1 MGDEAA
7 AGCPLLL
14 LMLSVLLVSPA
25 MGFPTGHKNGVHMAH
40 GLPIHSGGVQY
51 VPEDSEQQNQ
61 VQSLLS
67 EPHSHQRRW
76 SHLQHSSVGVLPQP
90 EPEEETKP
98 FILDLKNFPELANAD
113 INPENPNIQVTIEV
127 VDDPQMEVEIDVAK
141 EKDWL
146 PSSSSSP
153 SSTVDWLGGKKLFWP
168 LFWSYTDS
176 DSSEDSSNRSGVGET
191 GEEEE
196 EEDYSQ
202 DYGSEEPL
210 PSGVGGDWD
219 TRWNGGW
226 VPMQSYYEKETD
238 EWTPWSPCSVTCG
251 NGDRQ
256 RTKSCA
262 YSYSCIRTE
271 VSKCD
276 LEPCPGE
283 VNTVVEPF
291 PFEMENGT
299 QPFGTDVDSCEKWLN
314 CKSEFLQRYL
324 HQVLSEMPSCPC
336 SYPSE
341 VAYTVVSVYDENH
354 GRPFRWRDASGPKER
369 LDIYKPSAR
378 SCIRSAL
385 ASDSS
390 TLAAQQCCYGD
401 RGRLITRGKGAGTP
415 NLISIEFS
423 PELHFKVDVLPWILC
438 KGDWSRFHAVRPP
451 NNGLSCPENPHE
463 DVFMNE
469 LEEAREY

>member
-1 MGDEAA
+1 
-7 AGCPLLL
+7 
-14 LMLSVLLVSPA
+14 MLPGVARRFHTLLVIWSILLVGLGT
-25 MGFPTGHKNGVHMAH
+25 GFPTRHKNVAHKAH
-40 GLPIHSGGVQY
+40 GHHIHSAGVQY
-51 VPEDSEQQNQ
+51 VPETLEQQNQ
-61 VQSLLS
+61 VQSILP
-67 EPHSHQRRW
+67 EPHGPQRRW
-76 SHLQHSSVGVLPQP
+76 THPHHRSVGVLPQP

-98 FILDLKNFPELANAD
+98 FILDLKNFPDLANAE
-113 INPENPNIQVTIEV
+113 INSQNPNIQVTIEV
-127 VDDPQMEVEIDVAK
+127 VDDPQMEVEMDLAK
-141 EKDWL
+141 EKEWL

-168 LFWSYTDS
+168 LFWSYTDA
-176 DSSEDSSNRSGVGET
+176 DSGEESNSRSGADEN

-196 EEDYSQ
+196 EEGDYSL

-210 PSGVGGDWD
+210 PSGVGEDWD
-219 TRWNGGW
+219 THWNEGW
-226 VPMQSYYEKETD
+226 DPIQSYYEKETD

-251 NGDRQ
+251 NGERK
-256 RTKSCA
+256 RTKSCG
-262 YSYSCIRTE
+262 YSCTLTE
-271 VSKCD
+271 ASKCD
-276 LEPCPGE
+276 LEPCPGD

-291 PFEMENGT
+291 PFAMENGT
-299 QPFGTDVDSCEKWLN
+299 EPFGTDVDSCEKWLN
-314 CKSEFLQRYL
+314 CKSDFLQRYL
-324 HQVLSEMPSCPC
+324 HQVMSELPSCPC
-336 SYPSE
+336 TYPSE
-341 VAYTVVSVYDENH
+341 VSYTVVSVYDDNH

-369 LDIYKPSAR
+369 MDIYKPSAR

-385 ASDSS
+385 SSDSS
-390 TLAAQQCCYGD
+390 TLAAQHCCYGD

-415 NLISIEFS
+415 NLISTEFS